1 MNITVVD
8 AFDLPDWLGTE
19 VVRWHADNAL
29 DGSWHIRGILG
40 ARGGRTQ
47 PLDLIAV
54 DAAYPAPVCG
64 DRERTAVH
72 QAWQYG
78 EAVLLDVEG
87 QMAIGVPGREIDLD
101 LVVEALRRFAK
112 SVGAPSGNYTVA
124 ITL

>member
-1 MNITVVD
+1 MDITVAD
-8 AFDLPDWLGTE
+8 AFDLPDWLGTDP
-19 VVRWHADNAL
+19 VRWHADAPI
-29 DGSWHIRGILG
+29 DGAWHIRGSLG

-47 PLDLIAV
+47 QLDLIAV
-54 DAAYPAPVCG
+54 DAAYPAPVCP

-78 EAVLLDVEG
+78 EAALLDVEG
-87 QMAIGVPGREIDLD
+87 RLAVGVPGREIDLD
-101 LVVEALRRFAK
+101 LVVQAMRRFAK